1 MKRIVFIIAVLVF
14 ISGIYTRAAEPQKD
28 STVRKEIKVV
38 KNDLPADTGED
49 SMILQKLSP
58 EQIIELKKQ
67 EAEVEI
73 SRIAAQS
80 KQDMPLNAPAIV
92 LIVLMPFV
100 FVIIILVIMYNVR
113 NKESQRRHDIYMKSL
128 EMGQSVPEHFFDEPK
143 KVNPSSNLKKGI
155 LWFSAGL
162 SVLIYFL
169 IVGETN
175 ALILGIVPAFVGA
188 GFLLVHILEKPKK
201 EHE

>member
-14 ISGIYTRAAEPQKD
+14 ISGIYTRAAESQKD
-28 STVRKEIKVV
+28 SIVRKEIKVV

-100 FVIIILVIMYNVR
+100 FVIIVLIIMNNIR

-143 KVNPSSNLKKGI
+143 KTNPSSNLKKGI

-169 IVGETN
+169 IVGETS